1 MLILVGWC
9 YLALVVT
16 LRANAHKIEF
26 HIFHRESLI
35 VVELA
40 TEVVAN
46 VNIKHAPAFGA
57 QKVGVSVHAIAIFIA
72 HIALIDGDGASGVG
86 VAEKLERVVDR
97 GA

>member
-1 MLILVGWC
+1 MLILVGRC
-9 YLALVVT
+9 SLALVVT
-16 LRANAHKIEF
+16 LRANAHKIEL

-57 QKVGVSVHAIAIFIA
+57 QKVGMVAIAILVA
-72 HIALIDGDGASGVG
+72 HIALVDGDGASGIG
-86 VAEKLERVVDR
+86 IAK
-97 GA
+97 